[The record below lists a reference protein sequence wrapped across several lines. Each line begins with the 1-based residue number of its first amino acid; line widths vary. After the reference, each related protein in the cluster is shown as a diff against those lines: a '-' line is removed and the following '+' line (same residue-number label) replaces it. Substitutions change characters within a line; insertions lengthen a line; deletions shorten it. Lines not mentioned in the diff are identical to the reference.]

1 MKTVAQWAEQLP
13 ELIKI
18 EFLKVNNKMI
28 YENFKYLYNA
38 IKLTNCPRSKFW
50 CGVYENALIDP
61 TSADYIDET
70 IPYTKEEVEAMIL
83 EFADPNDEV
92 CKVMLWNIAKP
103 KEVTTEQLYKA
114 NNNEADKWFK
124 PEFYSPI
131 NGDLKD
137 NTQNEP
143 CYLFQMREG
152 ENLQQFSKRIEQENE
167 ALKSTIYRLEKE
179 NAALISTTQGLNAIV
194 ETQKAEIA
202 ELKTRMDELNQQF
215 YPLNRELNSANALIK
230 SYRIDNG
237 NKVNEIEQLT
247 RELKATQEAF
257 TKKTK
262 TETNHKPSLSQRFLN
277 WILS

>member
-13 ELIKI
+13 ELVKI
-18 EFLKVNNKMI
+18 EFLKVNSKRLQVK
-28 YENFKYLYNA
+28 FKYIYVALRTTSWIDKKAKN
-38 IKLTNCPRSKFW
+38 NFW

-83 EFADPNDEV
+83 EFADHNDEL
-92 CKVMLWNIAKP
+92 CKVMLANVGMTFEKGEDIGNKVETLMRIAQ
-103 KEVTTEQLYKA
+103 EL
-114 NNNEADKWFK
+114 
-124 PEFYSPI
+124 
-131 NGDLKD
+131 
-137 NTQNEP
+137 
-143 CYLFQMREG
+143 
-152 ENLQQFSKRIEQENE
+152 EQENE
-167 ALKSTIYRLEKE
+167 ALKSQIADLQKE
-179 NAALISTTQGLNAIV
+179 
-194 ETQKAEIA
+194 
-202 ELKTRMDELNQQF
+202 F
-215 YPLNRELNSANALIK
+215 YPLHRELNSANALIK